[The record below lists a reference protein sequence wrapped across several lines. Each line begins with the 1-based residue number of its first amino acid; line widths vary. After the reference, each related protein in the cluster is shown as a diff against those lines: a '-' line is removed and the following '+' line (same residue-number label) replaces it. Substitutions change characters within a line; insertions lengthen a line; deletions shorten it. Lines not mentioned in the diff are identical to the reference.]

1 VPIGALDTAVSGTPR
16 RLLVERTLK
25 SLRARGA
32 TGLYDSTWAAYR
44 RMERGFEPT
53 MNNTIVLLTDGRNEA
68 VGGLSLAELVKRLKA
83 ADPKK
88 PIQIVTIAFGADADH
103 RALAQISAAT
113 GGASYRANSAA
124 DIQKIYVSSLA
135 RYAGAALR

>member
-1 VPIGALDTAVSGTPR
+1 
-16 RLLVERTLK
+16 
-25 SLRARGA
+25 
-32 TGLYDSTWAAYR
+32 
-44 RMERGFEPT
+44 

-88 PIQIVTIAFGADADH
+88 QIQIVTIAFGADADH

-113 GGASYRANSAA
+113 GGGRTARTVPPTSRRSTSAVSRGTREQPCA
-124 DIQKIYVSSLA
+124 DP
-135 RYAGAALR
+135 GA